1 MLEQVLSP
9 LVVVTSREH
18 LELCALARRCIT
30 SNHARHYL
38 GFAQNQWHLF
48 AKETPRRVKPLPY
61 VYRVL
66 LTGLRLVR
74 TGELCCDLNELLVD
88 RRFDDIAR
96 LVERKRTGH
105 EDLPIG
111 DADLDHHRRRF
122 ELLCEELTVAR
133 ERSPLP
139 ARHDLE
145 PELEEF
151 VRRVRA
157 ARG

>member
-1 MLEQVLSP
+1 M
-9 LVVVTSREH
+9 
-18 LELCALARRCIT
+18 
-30 SNHARHYL
+30 
-38 GFAQNQWHLF
+38 
-48 AKETPRRVKPLPY
+48 
-61 VYRVL
+61 L

-88 RRFDDIAR
+88 RRFDDIAQ

-111 DADLDHHRRRF
+111 DADLDDHRRRF